1 MQLNSCNLFLIS
13 KNHQALSLSLN
24 NKMRLQT
31 IGKYKI
37 HGKGSIYESYLGSW
51 IISWKFFDTGQSS
64 STFRGPEFPVR
75 S

>member
-24 NKMRLQT
+24 DKMRLQT

-37 HGKGSIYESYLGSW
+37 HGKGSIYKSHRYDKLDNKLK
-51 IISWKFFDTGQSS
+51 IF
-64 STFRGPEFPVR
+64 
-75 S
+75 